1 MQRGLE
7 HLRVNTAQL
16 GPNYD
21 RHLDELCDESAVEGT
36 AYMKVHAPWR
46 DNTGNRKDRVPGAAR
61 ALLHAEPTK
70 SELEHDHAHKEITFS
85 HGVYYGIFLETKHNG
100 KDQIIMPSVKA
111 IGESIMAKLEESL
124 SRVAR
129 EH

>member
-1 MQRGLE
+1 MNRGLE
-7 HLRVNTAQL
+7 QLRVNTAAL
-16 GPNYD
+16 GPDYD
-21 RHLDELCDESAVEGT
+21 RFLDDLCDETAQVGT
-36 AYMKVHAPWR
+36 AYMRAHAPWR

-85 HGVYYGIFLETKHNG
+85 HGVYYGIFLETKHHG
-100 KDQIIMPSVKA
+100 KDQVIMPSVKA
-111 IGESIMAKLEESL
+111 VGEILMAKLEESL